1 MTEASVSVESRAAGG
16 GDLCSSSFG
25 VRMGRMDGQLR
36 RAPAN
41 WQAGGMP
48 SGRPPSKSPIHTV
61 APNAYLLTKLHVFR
75 AALPGTLP
83 PRPR

>member
-61 APNAYLLTKLHVFR
+61 APNAYLLTNCTCSV
-75 AALPGTLP
+75 LPSPGR
-83 PRPR
+83 RP